1 MKTPILTMTTEQTPS
16 SSKTSNETEP
26 QSFAERMTGW
36 IRNLAKQKD
45 EDLHEMLAELIDD
58 QQAQAAE
65 GSAGFADHEYQLLRN
80 IVGLRERT
88 VDDCM
93 CPRADIVAID
103 AASDFA
109 SIVKFMTQEA
119 HSRYPVYR
127 ENLDDVIGIIILKDV
142 MAALAN
148 NESPNIDS
156 LLRDVLYVPPS
167 MPVMKLLL
175 QMRQKRHHMAIV
187 VDEYGGV
194 DGLVTIE
201 DLVEQI
207 VGDIEDEH
215 DEDDYAS
222 PTVKADGT
230 LLVDGRMPLSE
241 LEEQLG
247 KFLTDDERDEI
258 DTVNGLALLL
268 AGVVPAR
275 GTLLTHSSGVSFE
288 VAEGDAR
295 RIKRLRVRK
304 PAPKADSTTVV
315 SLKQNK
321 NG

>member
-1 MKTPILTMTTEQTPS
+1 MTTETPPTDES
-16 SSKTSNETEP
+16 EQP
-26 QSFAERMTGW
+26 SFTERMTGW
-36 IRNLAKQKD
+36 IKNLARQKD

-80 IVGLRERT
+80 IVELRERT

-103 AASDFA
+103 VGTDFD
-109 SIVKFMTQEA
+109 SVVKFVTQEA

-127 ENLDDVIGIIILKDV
+127 ENRDDVIGIIILKDV
-142 MAALAN
+142 MAALASGEKKTV
-148 NESPNIDS
+148 ES
-156 LLRDVLYVPPS
+156 LMREVLFVPPS

-222 PTVKADGT
+222 PTIKADGT
-230 LLVDGRMPLSE
+230 LLIDGRMPLSE
-241 LEEQLG
+241 LEEQIG
-247 KFLTDDERDEI
+247 AFLTEDERDTI
-258 DTVNGLALLL
+258 DTVNGLALML
-268 AGVVPAR
+268 AGVVPTR
-275 GTLLTHSSGVSFE
+275 GTILDHSSGVSFE
-288 VAEGDAR
+288 VIEGDAR

-304 PAPKADSTTVV
+304 AAPKPDTGTVV
-315 SLKQNK
+315 PIKKSKSV
-321 NG
+321 